1 MWELAKSQNIF
12 LVNILNSHYKID
24 FKPTEHFIHIIIEL
38 LVEKKYVMAG
48 IL

>member
-1 MWELAKSQNIF
+1 MWELVKSQNIF
-12 LVNILNSHYKID
+12 LVNILNFNYKID
-24 FKPTEHFIHIIIEL
+24 FEPTEHFIYIIIEL